1 MILKYELL
9 NFKLKFKDNDL
20 RYSSQ
25 NDYILD
31 IIFIQI
37 LTLQTI
43 SIIMIV
49 YDYN

>member
-31 IIFIQI
+31 IIFIHNTYTTDDI
-37 LTLQTI
+37 YY
-43 SIIMIV
+43 
-49 YDYN
+49 YDCV